1 MDWGPEVVKGKSLK
15 MALYE
20 NPSENG
26 AFWLDAQYLERVFAS
41 VYSMSSV
48 VKQKSR
54 ARPAF

>member
-1 MDWGPEVVKGKSLK
+1 MVKGKSLK
-15 MALYE
+15 MALYK

-26 AFWLDAQYLERVFAS
+26 AYWLDAQYLERVFAS